1 MKYLTFPIIILNPG
15 PAHIK
20 DVLSNAMDY
29 CLYCE
34 YLKQEG
40 SHLERS
46 KLAAKELGLRFSGL
60 ESAVKNGRCLFD
72 SIPEGSPKTSI
83 DKDRIFD
90 FYKQGR
96 DEFEIV
102 CFLAYAALRSII
114 QKQSCK
120 KVTNDYLL
128 SRMAGNSK
136 KDEALPEWLKKYQKE
151 YWLNKIK
158 DELQIS
164 HWGLKYYSHYT
175 RGFWVSFSMDLEKLT
190 FYAEKQRKEYKIRQL
205 KKLKTEARQAALN
218 ALQ

>member
-164 HWGLKYYSHYT
+164 HWGCLGRLQCCYNPGIVTAQRFFNAYLYFLV
-175 RGFWVSFSMDLEKLT
+175 RGCSTLCICPFFTSIKGL
-190 FYAEKQRKEYKIRQL
+190 
-205 KKLKTEARQAALN
+205 
-218 ALQ
+218 LQG